1 MICSNIHNF
10 KTTKPRTLK
19 LKHKRQMPGP
29 PFIKKSLG
37 DLKHVSEV
45 AHEVAPEVALEVALQ
60 RYGHLEVKN
69 SPKRE

>member
-1 MICSNIHNF
+1 
-10 KTTKPRTLK
+10 
-19 LKHKRQMPGP
+19 MPGP

-45 AHEVAPEVALEVALQ
+45 AHEVAPEVALQ
-60 RYGHLEVKN
+60 RYGHFEVKN